1 MTRYSFLIQYQGR
14 NYAGSQI
21 QLDEN
26 GKEQPT
32 PTIQGELERA
42 ICTLTGVQKTPNNT
56 RPIKTVFSG
65 RTDTGVNST
74 GQTVHVDLDNKIVA
88 SEFIKSVNALL
99 PKDISISDVHEVS
112 DDFHA
117 QKSAR
122 RRHYRYVFL
131 NRNQRKAFDGDLL
144 RVEQELNIERMN
156 DALSYLIGVHDFS
169 SFKNSGSS
177 NPYPICE
184 IYEASCWVNDDMVVV
199 DIIGNRFLY
208 NMVRIIIGTLLE
220 IERKNENPEYMKSV
234 LDALDRNKA
243 GKTVCPSGLTL
254 LKVEY

>member
-26 GKEQPT
+26 GQEQPT
-32 PTIQGELERA
+32 PTIQGELEQA
-42 ICTLTGVQKTPNNT
+42 ICTLTGVKKTPMNT

-74 GQTVHVDLDNKIVA
+74 GQTVHVDLDKQIVA
-88 SEFIKSVNALL
+88 SEFIKSINALL
-99 PKDISISDVHEVS
+99 PRDISISDVHEVS
-112 DDFHA
+112 DEFHA
-117 QKSAR
+117 QKSAK

-144 RVEQELNIERMN
+144 RVEQNLDIKRMN
-156 DALSYLIGVHDFS
+156 EALSYLIGVHDFT

-177 NPYPICE
+177 NPYTICE
-184 IYEASCWVNDDMVVV
+184 IYEANCWKNEDMVVV

-208 NMVRIIIGTLLE
+208 NMVRIIIGTLLD
-220 IERKNENPEYMKSV
+220 IERSNKNPEYMVEV
-234 LDALDRNKA
+234 LNAKDRTKA
-243 GKTVCPSGLTL
+243 GKTVTPSGLTL

>member
-1 MTRYSFLIQYQGR
+1 MTRYSFLIQYQGK

-21 QLDEN
+21 QFDEN
-26 GKEQPT
+26 GNEQPT
-32 PTIQGELERA
+32 PTIQGELEHA
-42 ICTLTGVQKTPNNT
+42 ICTLTGVEKTPTNP

-74 GQTVHVDLDNKIVA
+74 GQTVHVDLDKQIVA
-88 SEFIKSVNALL
+88 SGFIKSINALL

-117 QKSAR
+117 QKSAKKR
-122 RRHYRYVFL
+122 YYRYVFL

-144 RVEQELNIERMN
+144 RVEQNLDIERMN
-156 DALSYLIGVHDFS
+156 CALGYIKGIHDFT

-177 NPYPICE
+177 NPYTICE
-184 IYEASCWVNDDMVVV
+184 IYEANCWKNDDMVIV
-199 DIIGNRFLY
+199 DIVGNRFLY
-208 NMVRIIIGTLLE
+208 NMVRIIIGTLLD
-220 IERKNENPEYMKSV
+220 IERNNKNPEYMADV
-234 LDALDRNKA
+234 LDAHDRTKA
-243 GKTVCPSGLTL
+243 GKTVTPSGLTL

>member
-21 QLDEN
+21 QFDEN
-26 GKEQPT
+26 GREQPT

-42 ICTLTGVQKTPNNT
+42 ICTLTGVEKTPNNP

-74 GQTVHVDLDNKIVA
+74 GQTVHVDLDKQIVA
-88 SEFIKSVNALL
+88 SGFIRSINALL

-112 DDFHA
+112 DEFHA
-117 QKSAR
+117 QKSAKK
-122 RRHYRYVFL
+122 RHYRYVLL

-144 RVEQELNIERMN
+144 RVEYDLNIERMN
-156 DALSYLIGVHDFS
+156 EALNYIKGEHDFT

-177 NPYPICE
+177 NPHTVCE
-184 IYEASCWVNDDMVVV
+184 IYEANCWKNDDMVVV

-208 NMVRIIIGTLLE
+208 NMVRIIIGTLLD
-220 IERKNENPEYMKSV
+220 IEQNNENPAYMEYV
-234 LDALDRNKA
+234 LDALDRTKA
-243 GKTVCPSGLTL
+243 GKTVNPSGLTL

>member
-21 QLDEN
+21 QLDKN
-26 GKEQPT
+26 GNEQPT

-42 ICTLTGVQKTPNNT
+42 ICTLTGVEKTPTNP

-65 RTDTGVNST
+65 RTDAGVNST
-74 GQTVHVDLDNKIVA
+74 GQTVHVDLDKQIVA
-88 SEFIKSVNALL
+88 SGFIKSINALL

-112 DDFHA
+112 DKFHS
-117 QKSAR
+117 QKSAKK
-122 RRHYRYVFL
+122 RHYRYVFL

-144 RVEQELNIERMN
+144 RVEQDLDIERMN
-156 DALSYLIGVHDFS
+156 EALSYIIGVHDFT

-177 NPYPICE
+177 NPYTVCE
-184 IYEASCWVNDDMVVV
+184 IYEANCWKNDDMVVV

-208 NMVRIIIGTLLE
+208 NMVRIIIGTLLD
-220 IERKNENPEYMKSV
+220 IERNNKNPEYMSEV
-234 LDALDRNKA
+234 LKAQDRTKA
-243 GKTVCPSGLTL
+243 GKTVTPSGLTL